1 MTLTFSFSNQY
12 EENAVSVYVGTVDD
26 ATLVSI
32 ISVKMYP
39 LIEEHYWFWTLQKL
53 FHAATPDPFILLEWN
68 MHKKRGHVG
77 NLQRFTWT
85 SLIICIKVKSLPVSS
100 DCPSGD
106 WSGNP
111 GEMNGS

>member
-39 LIEEHYWFWTLQKL
+39 LIEEHY
-53 FHAATPDPFILLEWN
+53 
-68 MHKKRGHVG
+68 
-77 NLQRFTWT
+77 
-85 SLIICIKVKSLPVSS
+85 
-100 DCPSGD
+100 
-106 WSGNP
+106 
-111 GEMNGS
+111 